1 MQIGNLPARQADQ
14 KHMHDAAELIGR
26 GGGEN
31 KYFCLWSVKAPPPF
45 MPFISFLK
53 HFGTIN
59 ILPLH
64 CVGFVGGGGG
74 GSSHMLLKYLCMLDC
89 IQMCVNYSTAAA
101 NHLSMR

>member
-74 GSSHMLLKYLCMLDC
+74 GVKSHATQILVHVGLHSNVCKLFYCC
-89 IQMCVNYSTAAA
+89 C
-101 NHLSMR
+101 